1 MPRFIALRAW
11 EGGTDTVRE
20 LCTAYSLRLYHAN
33 ISMVQTVS
41 SLGTFMLAMTKYPD
55 VLREAQKE
63 IDEVVGQDR
72 LPEFDDRPSLPY
84 VTAIVKEVARREE

>member
-1 MPRFIALRAW
+1 
-11 EGGTDTVRE
+11 
-20 LCTAYSLRLYHAN
+20 
-33 ISMVQTVS
+33 MVQTVS

-55 VLREAQKE
+55 VLRRAQKE

-84 VTAIVKEVARREE
+84 VTAIVKEVAR